1 MRKSIE
7 IKPVCPLLGGS
18 KECISDGLTREVLWN
33 CGVAHPCMFFDG
45 DSVYNGVNPTEPCR
59 LKRAVNKILSDEKP
73 EEIDFNRTIEVPFI
87 AEKE

>member
-7 IKPVCPLLGGS
+7 IKPVCPLLGG

-45 DSVYNGVNPTEPCR
+45 DYIYEGEIPNEPCR
-59 LKRAVNKILSDEKP
+59 LKRAVNRILFRENPDHYDGKVP
-73 EEIDFNRTIEVPFI
+73 EVPWDI
-87 AEKE
+87 EKKE

>member
-7 IKPVCPLLGGS
+7 IKPVCPLLGG

-59 LKRAVNKILSDEKP
+59 LKRAVNRILIREKP
-73 EEIDFNRTIEVPFI
+73 DEYDGEIPNVPWST
-87 AEKE
+87 EKKE